1 MTMPLLTVRR
11 ALYQDKALVEWLLSH
26 GASLNA
32 RSNLGL
38 APMEGAAQY
47 APFSLLKLFV
57 ERGGR
62 VQSTDVIAKA
72 AIAEAEG
79 MPDRIELVKYLAGHG
94 APIDAFDFQFCDY
107 KKAMSMVL
115 IGGKLTALHHAA
127 QAGRSDMVA
136 LLLKMGADKSQKTFA
151 HKTALDLAVEKGHGD
166 VVLMLQE

>member
-1 MTMPLLTVRR
+1 MHR
-11 ALYQDKALVEWLLSH
+11 ALYQDEVLVEWLLSH

-32 RSNLGL
+32 RSPLGL
-38 APMEGAAQY
+38 APMERAARY

-62 VQSTDVIAKA
+62 VQSTDVIVKA
-72 AIAEAEG
+72 AIAEVEG
-79 MPDRIELVKYLAGHG
+79 MPDRIELVKYLVGLG
-94 APIDAFDFQFCDY
+94 APIDAFNVQFCDY

-115 IGGKLTALHHAA
+115 MGGKLTALHHAA

-136 LLLKMGADKSQKTFA
+136 LLLKIGADKSQATFA

-166 VVLMLQE
+166 IGLMLQE